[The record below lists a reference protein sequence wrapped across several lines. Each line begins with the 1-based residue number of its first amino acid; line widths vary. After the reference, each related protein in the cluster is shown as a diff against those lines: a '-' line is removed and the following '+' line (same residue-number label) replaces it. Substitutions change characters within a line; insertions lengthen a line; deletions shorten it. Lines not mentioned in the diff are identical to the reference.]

1 MIRLQCPH
9 CDKEVELEEAVFGL
23 FDCPYCNKEFEY
35 ADDFSNT
42 HITLRPGKVVTTLLV
57 LSVISVIGAGIIY
70 FGESEP
76 IEHEP
81 CEDCSWEEQ
90 FAVGLGQGM
99 AEGAAESFSIFLTQV
114 CVGIS
119 VALLI
124 LAGTIYLIQHM
135 KRLS

>member
-1 MIRLQCPH
+1 M
-9 CDKEVELEEAVFGL
+9 
-23 FDCPYCNKEFEY
+23 
-35 ADDFSNT
+35 
-42 HITLRPGKVVTTLLV
+42 VTTLLV

-99 AEGAAESFSIFLTQV
+99 AEGAAESLSLFLTQV
-114 CVGIS
+114 CFGIS
-119 VALLI
+119 VVLLI
-124 LAGTIYLIQHM
+124 LAGVIYFIQHM
-135 KRLS
+135 KKFS

>member
-1 MIRLQCPH
+1 MVGLQCPH

-35 ADDFSNT
+35 ADDFSNS

-99 AEGAAESFSIFLTQV
+99 AEGAAESLSIFLTQV
-114 CVGIS
+114 CFGIS